1 MSATPAEVRAATA
14 ATSVHLDDV
23 TKQYWQKGRCTT
35 ALNRCSLH
43 IEAGEFFSL
52 LGPSGTGKTTLLN
65 LLAGFERPDAGKVR
79 IGSRDVGGPGPDRAV
94 VFQSP
99 TLYPWLTAAGNVAE
113 GMRHLKL
120 SRSQRK
126 SRAIEQLAEV
136 GLEHAAGRYPHQ
148 MSGGMAQRVGIA
160 RALAMRPD
168 VLVMDEPFAALDA
181 YVRREMQELAVRLQQ
196 ERNVT
201 TLFVTHSIEEALVLS
216 DRVATMADGKVTEI
230 FEVRSPHP
238 RDVTAP
244 DFNTLRRAIADR
256 IEAGV
261 RAERERTR

>member
-1 MSATPAEVRAATA
+1 MTATDTT
-14 ATSVHLDDV
+14 TSTPVTLDRV
-23 TKQYWQKGRCTT
+23 TKEYWQKGRCTT
-35 ALNRCSLH
+35 ALDECTLE
-43 IEAGEFFSL
+43 IAAGEFFSL

-65 LLAGFERPDAGKVR
+65 LLAGFERPDSGTVR
-79 IGSRDVGGPGPDRAV
+79 VGDREVRTAGPDRAV
-94 VFQSP
+94 VFQAP

-113 GMRHLKL
+113 GLRHLHL
-120 SRSQRK
+120 SRRERK
-126 SRAIEQLAEV
+126 ARALQQLSEV

-160 RALAMRPD
+160 RALAMQPD

-196 ERNVT
+196 ERQVT

-216 DRVATMADGKVTEI
+216 DRIATMADGQVTEI
-230 FEVRSPHP
+230 FEVDSPHP
-238 RDVTAP
+238 RDVTSSE
-244 DFNTLRRAIADR
+244 FNHLRRAIADR

-261 RAERERTR
+261 RAERERVR